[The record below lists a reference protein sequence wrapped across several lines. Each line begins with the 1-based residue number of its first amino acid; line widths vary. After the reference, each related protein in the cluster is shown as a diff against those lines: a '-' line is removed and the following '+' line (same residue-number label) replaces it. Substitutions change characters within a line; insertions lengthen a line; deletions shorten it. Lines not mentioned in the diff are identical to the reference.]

1 MKVAYTDFIQSD
13 LDLEAGLLGEAGMTL
28 VPAAAP
34 CRTPDEVIR
43 LADGAFGLLVQAAPV
58 TRAVFEALPA
68 LRVVSVPGIGV
79 DSIDLDAAGD
89 HGVWVAN
96 VPDANLTE
104 VATHAVAM
112 TLSLI
117 RHLPLFDRD
126 VHGGTW
132 GYELTGPLHR
142 PGHLTFGL
150 VGLGRIGRLT
160 ASYAAP
166 MFGSIMAFDPLVPQ
180 DAWPG
185 EVVRVEDLAALFRQ
199 SDVVSLHL
207 PLTAETQG
215 LVGAELLA
223 EMKPGSY
230 LVNVSRGPIVDIGAL
245 LAALDRGHLA
255 GAALDVLPHEPPA
268 ADDPV
273 LGHPRV
279 LLSPHAAFY
288 SLESEEELARRS
300 VTNITD
306 LARQGRPH
314 SVVVEGTR

>member
-1 MKVAYTDFIQSD
+1 MKVVYADFIQPD
-13 LDLEAGLLGEAGMTL
+13 LDLEAGLLAEAGMTL
-28 VPAAAP
+28 VPAEP
-34 CRTPDEVIR
+34 QCQTPEEVIR
-43 LADGAFGLLVQAAPV
+43 VADGAMGLLVQSAPI
-58 TRAVFEALPA
+58 TRAVFEALPD
-68 LRVVSVPGIGV
+68 LRIVSVPGIGV
-79 DSIDLDAAGD
+79 DSVDLDAARH

-117 RHLPLFDRD
+117 RHLPLFDRN
-126 VHGGTW
+126 VHAGTW
-132 GYELTGPLHR
+132 GYELTGPMHR

-166 MFGSIMAFDPLVPQ
+166 MFGSVVAFDPHVP
-180 DAWPG
+180 DGAWPDA
-185 EVVRVEDLAALFRQ
+185 VTRAEDLAALFRQ

-215 LVGAELLA
+215 LVSTALLA
-223 EMKPGSY
+223 DMKPGSY

-255 GAALDVLPHEPPA
+255 GAALDVLPDEPPA
-268 ADDPV
+268 ADDPI
-273 LGHPRV
+273 LGHPKV

-300 VTNITD
+300 ATNIVD
-306 LARQGRPH
+306 LVRQGHPH
-314 SVVVEGTR
+314 SVVVEGRR

>member
-1 MKVAYTDFIQSD
+1 MAMVRARRQ
-13 LDLEAGLLGEAGMTL
+13 
-28 VPAAAP
+28 
-34 CRTPDEVIR
+34 CRSAEDVIR
-43 LADGAFGLLVQAAPV
+43 LAADAEALVVQSVPV
-58 TRAVFEALPA
+58 TDPVFAALPG
-68 LRVVSVPGIGV
+68 LRIVSVPGIGV
-79 DSIDLDAAGD
+79 DSVDLDAARA

-96 VPDANLTE
+96 VPDANFTE

-132 GYELTGPLHR
+132 GYELTGSMHR

-150 VGLGRIGRLT
+150 IGLGRIGRLT

-166 MFGSIMAFDPLVPQ
+166 MFGSVMAFDPHVPQ

-185 EVVRVEDLAALFRQ
+185 EVARAENLAALFRQ

-245 LAALDRGHLA
+245 LEALDRGHLA
-255 GAALDVLPHEPPA
+255 GAALDVLPDEPPA
-268 ADDPV
+268 ADDPI

-300 VTNITD
+300 ATNIID
-306 LARQGRPH
+306 LARKGRPH